1 MTPLNIF
8 KPFLTGTSPKFK
20 QGLACGARAQ
30 DQGHRWH
37 ERPSALADASSGS
50 AMVKGLVCPEGGR
63 ANVSGRCWAG
73 SIARLCAGC
82 GVSEPVSAV
91 DTMERAGT
99 VRLPNM
105 AVTRRIKNHTFTFF
119 VRNVYQE
126 YSRCARPLHHAYTH
140 TLLSIATLLC
150 FLRGHAAHVPFT
162 CSVPMT
168 HDLPRCF
175 AGPWRVYLQAPAGGF
190 LVPWSRIFVGYCSH
204 TQHGSGLEHG
214 CCQPEPQTR
223 GVCRRPRA
231 AKRKQRHDVAGPG

>member
-1 MTPLNIF
+1 MHAKIHVVIKVSMQDSHDASPHIF

-37 ERPSALADASSGS
+37 ERPSALADPSSGS
-50 AMVKGLVCPEGGR
+50 AMVKGLVCPEGCG

-99 VRLPNM
+99 VRLPKR
-105 AVTRRIKNHTFTFF
+105 AVTRRIKNQAFSFSI
-119 VRNVYQE
+119 RNVYQE

-140 TLLSIATLLC
+140 TLSEHCDALVFSARAC
-150 FLRGHAAHVPFT
+150 CSRALRI
-162 CSVPMT
+162 
-168 HDLPRCF
+168 L
-175 AGPWRVYLQAPAGGF
+175 
-190 LVPWSRIFVGYCSH
+190 
-204 TQHGSGLEHG
+204 
-214 CCQPEPQTR
+214 
-223 GVCRRPRA
+223 RA
-231 AKRKQRHDVAGPG
+231 DDA